1 MGTGAIIVIKITGQ
15 RRGSLSLNGL
25 NLLRGIALKE
35 DFGTIMTLLLALE
48 KMIIQWKL
56 CNYILQIF

>member
-1 MGTGAIIVIKITGQ
+1 MPVFQAGQTYMGAGAIIVIKVSGQ

-35 DFGTIMTLLLALE
+35 DFGTIMTLLLAL
-48 KMIIQWKL
+48 
-56 CNYILQIF
+56 